1 LKGNILKN
9 TDQSNN
15 SQENDATKP
24 VLEFPVTYELKVI
37 FDASLQQTVH
47 QRNLEL
53 VLEDAKVSFSDV
65 KFRPSRAGNY
75 VSISVTV
82 NLDSEMQMHLLYK
95 RLRLLPGIKL
105 AI

>member
-9 TDQSNN
+9 TDPSNN
-15 SQENDATKP
+15 SRANDAEKP
-24 VLEFPVTYELKVI
+24 VLEFPVAYELKVI
-37 FDASLQQTVH
+37 FDTSLQQTIH

-53 VLEDAKVSFSDV
+53 VLEDAAVSFSGI
-65 KFRPSRAGNY
+65 KFKPSRAGKY

-82 NLDSEMQMHLLYK
+82 NLETEMQMQLLY
-95 RLRLLPGIKL
+95 RQLRLLPGIKL